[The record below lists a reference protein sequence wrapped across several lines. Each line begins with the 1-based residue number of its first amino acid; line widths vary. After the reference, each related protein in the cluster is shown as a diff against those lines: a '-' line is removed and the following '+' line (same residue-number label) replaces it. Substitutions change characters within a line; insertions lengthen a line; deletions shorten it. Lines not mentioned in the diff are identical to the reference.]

1 MDTDAWSGWQVF
13 SCQRNADTRWSS
25 RPPMPS
31 EPMILA
37 GIEERGKETEKK
49 QPARQE
55 ENRGVGVT
63 PLDEESVSMLQGQ
76 VGEDSG
82 LATAGE

>member
-1 MDTDAWSGWQVF
+1 
-13 SCQRNADTRWSS
+13 
-25 RPPMPS
+25 MPS

-49 QPARQE
+49 RPARQE

-63 PLDEESVSMLQGQ
+63 PLDKESVSMLQGR
-76 VGEDSG
+76 G
-82 LATAGE
+82 